1 MAVPRLLPAAA
12 GVLAILGTAALL
24 VIHIILAQSLADPSS
39 SARVAAI
46 ISSALEASVLVLL
59 CLCLSTYLRCLRW
72 SHSQKSSGVWFG
84 LSALLCAVAA
94 ATSVAALVCLSNTAK
109 ELPNAILGTSTV
121 SFLVGASVALG
132 LTFAAQLVFL
142 VVHFVLA
149 RLSSGQA
156 HSLHTEDDGH
166 RSSPPPH
173 VKSIPYSQTSPMG
186 QKSRGSTSMDSR
198 SPPGSSGG
206 RSATETMSSIRSSLS
221 HVVRPISSKT
231 RLLAGTQS
239 SRSQR
244 PASRRPASVDSNTYR
259 EMPSTE
265 DGFDSWDTSAV
276 DPQNRQTVLETSS
289 PTPGR
294 FLETIPASPTTS
306 RSPSPGT
313 PLDLEPPRTRRR
325 SRSYSPASS
334 RPGSQRAGFTMQS
347 TASESHIHPLF
358 RSDSPTPP
366 PAVSAG
372 TVVTAAPNAGLV
384 ISDRQSIR
392 SLNRMRSGS
401 LPAVPS
407 PLSRQGSFDDF
418 GRRVDSADVDLREE
432 LEDASNGTER
442 KMTPPIPEWILSAG
456 SRTSLSGYNS
466 RKVRA
471 EDGAPPAEG
480 EPF

>member
-84 LSALLCAVAA
+84 LRALLCAVAA

-109 ELPNAILGTSTV
+109 ELPNAVLGTSTV

-132 LTFAAQLVFL
+132 RTFAAQLVFL

-239 SRSQR
+239 SHSQR
-244 PASRRPASVDSNTYR
+244 PASRRPATKKTKTKQKKPNTEDSNDT
-259 EMPSTE
+259 
-265 DGFDSWDTSAV
+265 WDTAAV

-294 FLETIPASPTTS
+294 FLETIPASPT
-306 RSPSPGT
+306 P
-313 PLDLEPPRTRRR
+313 
-325 SRSYSPASS
+325 
-334 RPGSQRAGFTMQS
+334 
-347 TASESHIHPLF
+347 
-358 RSDSPTPP
+358 
-366 PAVSAG
+366 
-372 TVVTAAPNAGLV
+372 
-384 ISDRQSIR
+384 
-392 SLNRMRSGS
+392 
-401 LPAVPS
+401 
-407 PLSRQGSFDDF
+407 
-418 GRRVDSADVDLREE
+418 
-432 LEDASNGTER
+432 
-442 KMTPPIPEWILSAG
+442 
-456 SRTSLSGYNS
+456 
-466 RKVRA
+466 
-471 EDGAPPAEG
+471 
-480 EPF
+480 